1 MAMCTSTAAA
11 ELLSYKEALQRQTVG
26 KSENVRFYPGL
37 INGPNQIN
45 FENETMDII
54 NSYIWITGSNENA
67 YSYPT
72 DEAARPARRI
82 LANFP

>member
-1 MAMCTSTAAA
+1 
-11 ELLSYKEALQRQTVG
+11 
-26 KSENVRFYPGL
+26 
-37 INGPNQIN
+37 
-45 FENETMDII
+45 MDII
-54 NSYIWITGSNENA
+54 NGYIWITGSNENA